1 MARNLSLW
9 EPAGT
14 PVSLE
19 TAWDLRSLLGLL
31 EVASAQVNWEP
42 RAEET
47 PGSCGTVLGLLK
59 LASPGSI
66 LGPGFIGAL
75 WELDATGA
83 AWAARVAWF
92 SWRWQGLVRLG
103 SWIHRSCW
111 ESCAKDDN

>member
-75 WELDATGA
+75 WELDADDKAERHVSSQPHSGA
-83 AWAARVAWF
+83 RDEHKCHNP
-92 SWRWQGLVRLG
+92 SPKSG
-103 SWIHRSCW
+103 I
-111 ESCAKDDN
+111 